1 MLTPRKR
8 MPKKTEVYLI
18 IILIVAS
25 VATLLSTIIIYRNSL
40 RAAEESLKLQALG
53 IAASLEPSLQETH
66 VKENIFRDIVTEASW
81 EGIAFLALYD
91 RTGLTLLHS
100 NENLVGRRI
109 DSPDIRIAADEERP
123 IFNRMTL
130 GTDEEVF
137 ILNYPVHARDA
148 IKVLKL
154 ALHPYPAQDIIRQ
167 ARLQAMSIAIT
178 IVIIWIM
185 GFFFIKAVK
194 RSEQLFAMMAERE
207 RLAVIGEMA
216 AVLAHEIRNPL
227 GSIKGFAQYLS
238 EKGTEGKG
246 ELGVII
252 DEAGRLER
260 LTEDLLLYA
269 RPSEVRAEKFNLFE
283 AAEEVMGLSASE
295 HVKTAAIRINAS
307 IPSDI
312 VMISDKEKVKQIL
325 SNLLQNSIDA
335 VSEGGLIEL
344 GAEQMDNQIII
355 IVRDDGCGMDAD
367 TQSKAFNSFFTSKAK
382 GTGLGLAIVDRLT
395 KALGGGIEIQSEPGK
410 GTAVR
415 ITLSATYRK
424 EGHE

>member
-1 MLTPRKR
+1 MPDERKR

-18 IILIVAS
+18 IILVIAS

-53 IAASLEPSLQETH
+53 IAASLEPSLQAPH
-66 VKENIFRDIVTEASW
+66 VKENIFKDIITEASW

-109 DSPDIRIAADEERP
+109 DSPDIKIAADEERP

-137 ILNYPVHARDA
+137 ILNYPIHARDA

-154 ALHPYPAQDIIRQ
+154 ALHPYPAQDVIRQ
-167 ARLQAMSIAIT
+167 ARLQAMSIAVT
-178 IVIIWIM
+178 ILIIWIM

-194 RSEQLFAMMAERE
+194 RSEQLSAMMAERE

-238 EKGTEGKG
+238 EKGTEGRG
-246 ELGVII
+246 ELDVII
-252 DEAGRLER
+252 EEAGRLER

-269 RPSEVRAEKFNLFE
+269 RPSEVRAGQFNLLE
-283 AAEEVMGLSASE
+283 AADEAMRLLAD
-295 HVKTAAIRINAS
+295 HLKMAAKRTNVS
-307 IPSDI
+307 IPPDM
-312 VMISDKEKVKQIL
+312 VMLSDKEKVKQIL
-325 SNLLQNSIDA
+325 SNLLQNAIDA

-344 GAEQMDNQIII
+344 GAVQTGNKTLIV
-355 IVRDDGCGMDAD
+355 VRDNGSGMDAE
-367 TQSKAFNSFFTSKAK
+367 TRSKAFDSFFSSKAK

-395 KALGGGIEIQSEPGK
+395 KALGGSTEIESATRE
-410 GTAVR
+410 GTVVR
-415 ITLSATYRK
+415 ITLPTIYG
-424 EGHE
+424 EEEHE